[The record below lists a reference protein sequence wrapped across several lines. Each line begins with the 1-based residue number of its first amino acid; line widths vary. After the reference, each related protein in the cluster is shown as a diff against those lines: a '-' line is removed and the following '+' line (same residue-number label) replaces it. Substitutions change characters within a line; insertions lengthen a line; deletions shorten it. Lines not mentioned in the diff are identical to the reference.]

1 MSRRFHTK
9 LTDFAQMKE
18 TLRNLIAV
26 KDNHGLSK
34 AEKADQQARVLEYY
48 VRELLS
54 KFFLLSGPL
63 DYSKK
68 DR

>member
-1 MSRRFHTK
+1 
-9 LTDFAQMKE
+9 MKE